1 MQIWKYIESVW
12 SKVNDTDQVTVGDKN
27 MSARS
32 AFDRYGRAVCAT
44 AGLYEEWRDNG
55 LPPFTDPTIGT
66 IEGDPRAVRYG
77 TGVETDIAVLREQA
91 RAGVETAIYEYA
103 SERMGLISPP
113 YNALEMATFEAQ
125 AAEAVQWQTQSVVGP
140 YMQRRLGASWTPT
153 QADDLAARIV
163 SKKTAADDYLSQIQ
177 IARTTHR
184 SALQALA
191 DAGESPEVI
200 SAYDFS
206 QGWPPVSDPA
216 LISL

>member
-1 MQIWKYIESVW
+1 MQIWKYTNLVW
-12 SKVNDTDQVTVGDKN
+12 SQVKDTDQVTVDGRN
-27 MSARS
+27 LSARS

-44 AGLYEEWRDNG
+44 AGLYEEWMDNG

-66 IEGDPRAVRYG
+66 IEGEPRAVRYG
-77 TGVETDIAVLREQA
+77 TGVATDIAVLREQA
-91 RAGVETAIYEYA
+91 RANIETDIYNYA

-113 YNALEMATFEAQ
+113 YNPLEMATFESQ
-125 AAEAVQWQTQSVVGP
+125 AAEAVQWQTQSVAGP
-140 YMQRRLGASWTPT
+140 YMQRRMGAGWTAA

-184 SALQALA
+184 SALQALS
-191 DAGESPEVI
+191 DAGESPDVI

-206 QGWPPVSDPA
+206 QGWPAVPDTS

>member
-55 LPPFTDPTIGT
+55 LPPFTDTTIGT
-66 IEGDPRAVRYG
+66 IEGEPRAVRFG
-77 TGVETDIAVLREQA
+77 TGVATDIAVLREQA
-91 RAGVETAIYEYA
+91 RASVETGIYNYA
-103 SERMGLISPP
+103 AERMGLISPTYHP
-113 YNALEMATFEAQ
+113 LEIGTFEAQ
-125 AAEAVQWQTQSVVGP
+125 AAEAVQWQSQGIAGP
-140 YMQRRLGASWTPT
+140 YMQGRMGIGWTPA

-163 SKKTAADDYLSQIQ
+163 AKKTAADDYLRQIQ

-184 SALQALA
+184 SAIQALA
-191 DAGESPEVI
+191 DAGETPETI
-200 SAYDFS
+200 AAYDYS
-206 QGWPPVSDPA
+206 QLWPPVSDPA